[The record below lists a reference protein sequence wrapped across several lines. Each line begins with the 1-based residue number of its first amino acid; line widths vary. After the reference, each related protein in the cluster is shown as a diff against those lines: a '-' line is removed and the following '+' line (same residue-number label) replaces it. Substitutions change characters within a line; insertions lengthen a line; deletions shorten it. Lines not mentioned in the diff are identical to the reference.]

1 MHPVTLA
8 AFLALSLF
16 EPTPGLGKTIFDA
29 AHFQNLTPVD
39 SQNLEPRYPTNEG
52 VQSSLKDRD
61 SICDVEPYDPRPITD
76 QTFPAFDKNVAN
88 VYRYRQQQ
96 AVNLGSWLAFHSSLA
111 RLASMTSQ
119 VCA

>member
-8 AFLALSLF
+8 ALLALSLF

-29 AHFQNLTPVD
+29 AHFQSLPSVD

-52 VQSSLKDRD
+52 VQLSLKDRD
-61 SICDVEPYDPRPITD
+61 SFCDVEPYDPMPITD

-88 VYRYRQQQ
+88 VFRYRQQQ

-111 RLASMTSQ
+111 HLVSMTMQ

>member
-61 SICDVEPYDPRPITD
+61 SICDVEPYDPPPITD

-88 VYRYRQQQ
+88 VYRYRQQK

-111 RLASMTSQ
+111 RLVSMTSQ